1 MSHLIPFL
9 VLVFFYTFRNC
20 LLLFSAALGLL
31 YLWRARETACCSGWV
46 SRCGGFFC
54 EAPAPG
60 LVDVSSCGS
69 WAYLPRGMWD
79 LPRPG
84 IESVSSVLTGRFLI
98 TGLPGKSRDYLF
110 CTLSSIAKHLQL
122 SSTINSQK

>member
-1 MSHLIPFL
+1 MWLVVNIAAGSFACRRGVPTQVLFL
-9 VLVFFYTFRNC
+9 FLKYIFFWLHLVFCCCVWAFSSGKQG
-20 LLLFSAALGLL
+20 LFS
-31 YLWRARETACCSGWV
+31 TCSAWV
-46 SRCGGFFC
+46 SCCGGFFC

-84 IESVSSVLTGRFLI
+84 
-98 TGLPGKSRDYLF
+98 KSRAYLF